1 MMLMLRW
8 LALIVPAVAVVAL
21 SPADA
26 APKKKYHFS
35 LAAVTA
41 KPEVKPDLAKQALP
55 RVEAEVKQVF
65 AHHPQ
70 LVADMAGAPDWKTEA
85 PAYRKFLARKRL
97 AGAFHVTVELTEAT
111 FTIEPMDTP
120 RSQRLVVRVALHM
133 LGETMPGRTMG
144 FTGDGHATIKV
155 EVGKRIR
162 DRDREYAWEE
172 AAKAAVDEAMKTVF
186 QQLARPQKKQ

>member
-1 MMLMLRW
+1 MMPMLRW
-8 LALIVPAVAVVAL
+8 IALLVAVVAV
-21 SPADA
+21 SPASA
-26 APKKKYHFS
+26 APKKKYHFN

-41 KPEVKPDLAKQALP
+41 KPEVKPALAKQALP

-70 LVADMAGAPDWKTEA
+70 LVPDMAGAPDWKTQA
-85 PAYRKFLARKRL
+85 RAYRKFLARKGL
-97 AGAFHVTVELTEAT
+97 AGAYHVTVEVTEAS
-111 FTIEPMDTP
+111 FEIQPMDTP
-120 RSQRLVVRVALHM
+120 RSQRIVVRVALHM

-155 EVGKRIR
+155 EVGKKIR

-186 QQLARPQKKQ
+186 RQLARPKPKQ